1 MKLATKPHL
10 LPNFFL
16 GNENIASFKLFSLD
30 GPSCITQP
38 DLSAFLIFVE
48 AQKN

>member
-1 MKLATKPHL
+1 MKLLKEPDL

-38 DLSAFLIFVE
+38 DLSTFLIFVE